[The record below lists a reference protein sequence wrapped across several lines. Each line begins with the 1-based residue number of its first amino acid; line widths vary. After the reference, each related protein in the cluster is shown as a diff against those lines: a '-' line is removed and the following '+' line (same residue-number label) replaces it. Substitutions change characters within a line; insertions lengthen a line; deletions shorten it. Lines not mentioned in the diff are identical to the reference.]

1 MNKRFIG
8 SFKSYYHDIVLL
20 ILSIFGWKKSR
31 IDSLRAYFAVDVISD
46 EVTLDSASDNYNKL
60 KDASTINNDDYASA
74 DNKDESDGL
83 SDIDDVEVCY

>member
-1 MNKRFIG
+1 M
-8 SFKSYYHDIVLL
+8 
-20 ILSIFGWKKSR
+20 
-31 IDSLRAYFAVDVISD
+31 DVISD